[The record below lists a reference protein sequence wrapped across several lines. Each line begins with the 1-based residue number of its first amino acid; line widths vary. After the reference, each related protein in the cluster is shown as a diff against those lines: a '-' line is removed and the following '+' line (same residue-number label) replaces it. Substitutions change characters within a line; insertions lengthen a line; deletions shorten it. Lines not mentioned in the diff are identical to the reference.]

1 MTAPSIA
8 TALLAAIGCLWVLIA
23 AIGVVLLPDLL
34 TRMHAASK
42 AATLGVAC
50 ILVAVAVHFAETGI
64 AMRVIL
70 ICGFL
75 FLTAP
80 VAAHV
85 IGRAGYFSGI
95 DLSPD
100 TVIDE
105 LRDDYE
111 AKLAARQDDSGA
123 TPPPGVEGDQAGGP

>member
-1 MTAPSIA
+1 MSASSIA
-8 TALLAAIGCLWVLIA
+8 TTLLATFGCLWALIA
-23 AIGVVLLPDLL
+23 ALGIVLFPDLL

-42 AATLGVAC
+42 AATLGAAC
-50 ILVAVAVHFAETGI
+50 ILVAVAVHFAETGVT
-64 AMRVIL
+64 MRVIL
-70 ICGFL
+70 TSGFL

-95 DLSPD
+95 DLSRD

-105 LRDDYE
+105 LRGDDDARRAAGHSGKTSSRE
-111 AKLAARQDDSGA
+111 AKDD
-123 TPPPGVEGDQAGGP
+123 